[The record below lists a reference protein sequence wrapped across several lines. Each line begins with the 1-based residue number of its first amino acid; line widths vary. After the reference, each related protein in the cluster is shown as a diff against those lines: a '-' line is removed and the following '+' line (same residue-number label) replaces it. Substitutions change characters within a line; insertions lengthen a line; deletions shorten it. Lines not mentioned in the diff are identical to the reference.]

1 VEQRAQNG
9 RTLSKVL
16 KYVKR
21 VTFVLCTMFVTLLAT
36 GGAAFAQQAPTP
48 PTTDGAQAGINVT
61 LPDVQGT
68 GGGNTVVVILALTVL
83 SIAPALLIMFT
94 SFTRI
99 VITLSLA
106 RQALGAQQT
115 PPNQVIVG
123 LAMMLSLI
131 VMAPTFSKI
140 NEVAVQPLFKEEITI
155 GEAVKRAEVPVRT
168 FLLRNTRDQEL
179 SAMRKLAKEDMSKPA
194 AETSFTALAPAF
206 VLSELRTAFTLGF
219 LIYLPFL
226 VIDLVVAS
234 VLMSLGLMFLPPT
247 FVSLPLKILLFV
259 MLGGWTLIA
268 ETLVRSFA

>member
-1 VEQRAQNG
+1 MNTAAQNG
-9 RTLSKVL
+9 RTFPKVV
-16 KYVKR
+16 KCAKR
-21 VTFVLCTMFVTLLAT
+21 VLFVFCAMFVTLMAT
-36 GGAAFAQQAPTP
+36 GGAAFAQQVPTP

-61 LPDVQGT
+61 LPDIQGK

-83 SIAPALLIMFT
+83 SIAPALLMMFT

-99 VITLSLA
+99 IITFSLA
-106 RQALGAQQT
+106 RQALGAQQA

-123 LAMMLSLI
+123 LALLLSLI

-155 GEAVKRAEVPVRT
+155 GEAVKKAEDPVRT

-194 AETSFTALAPAF
+194 SKTSFTALAPAF

>member
-1 VEQRAQNG
+1 MNTEAPKG
-9 RTLSKVL
+9 RTVVSVMKHL
-16 KYVKR
+16 KRIV
-21 VTFVLCTMFVTLLAT
+21 FVFCTMILTLMAT
-36 GGAAFAQQAPTP
+36 GGTALAQQAPAP

-61 LPDVQGT
+61 LPDIQGK

-99 VITLSLA
+99 VITFSLA

-123 LAMMLSLI
+123 LALLLSLI
-131 VMAPTFSKI
+131 VMGPTFSKI
-140 NEVAVQPLFKEEITI
+140 NETSVQPLFREEITI
-155 GEAVKRAEVPVRT
+155 GEAVKRAEDPVRT

-179 SAMRKLAKEDMSKPA
+179 SAMRKLAGEDVDKPA
-194 AETSFTALAPAF
+194 AQTSFTALAPAF